1 MTSMDVKITPAGHYD
16 PTKPRLAEPDEIDDV
31 MKLCKRLDLENGRFP
46 TNWAKVYERMQEA
59 VNRRS
64 GIVGVIGQHRKLEAI
79 IYLVMSSFWNTDEVH
94 IEEIFAYVPPEHRR
108 STHAKQLIEFAK
120 ETADSVKM
128 RLFMGVL
135 STIRTQAKIRL
146 YRRMLGEPV
155 GAYFIY
161 GKGGYLQGTNTEH

>member
-1 MTSMDVKITPAGHYD
+1 MSMTEVKIAPVGYYD
-16 PTKPRLAEPDEIDDV
+16 PSKPRLAEPDEIDEV

-46 TNWAKVYERMQEA
+46 TNWVKVYERMQEA

-64 GIVGVIGQHRKLEAI
+64 GIVGVIGRHRKLEAI

-94 IEEIFAYVPPEHRR
+94 VEEIFAFVPPEHRR
-108 STHAKQLIEFAK
+108 STHAKLLVEFAK
-120 ETADSVKM
+120 ETADSMKM
-128 RLFMGVL
+128 RLFMGVV
-135 STIRTQAKIRL
+135 STIRTQAKVRL

-161 GKGGYLQGTNTEH
+161 GTCGYLQGTDTEH